1 MPQVDE
7 LRDSGQPCL
16 CFPTSPTL
24 PQRALW
30 LLKLLDSKD
39 QNSHLTGVCISSCV
53 MTMTIPLACAHTEG
67 LARWFSKGF
76 FKCVVTMDAGAARD
90 PSLGQPSSLL
100 SGCSSQPPRHGYC
113 PPACLHLCSLLSPIF
128 LDVAWLLLFLPW
140 NSGKKNSMF
149 KKTGLLR
156 CSVGKGT
163 RTRTDDLHLIP
174 RT

>member
-67 LARWFSKGF
+67 LARWFSKGV

-90 PSLGQPSSLL
+90 PSLGQPSSHTYAYARTLPHTTFIKIRIKDWRGGPAECVLL
-100 SGCSSQPPRHGYC
+100 FPAFMSGGS
-113 PPACLHLCSLLSPIF
+113 
-128 LDVAWLLLFLPW
+128 WLLLTPAQ
-140 NSGKKNSMF
+140 G
-149 KKTGLLR
+149 
-156 CSVGKGT
+156 
-163 RTRTDDLHLIP
+163 DLTHS
-174 RT
+174 